1 MRLERRIREGTD
13 RNAASVDPDVE
24 GALSTVVRTVRRR
37 RRIHRTFTTAVAI
50 AAVAVAIV
58 LGPGALDAVR
68 GPRLPAVGSQPTEIT
83 TSSPVGTSVVP
94 ETFSKTV
101 SRGLAVVRANGLEGR
116 WRIAI
121 GARGGMRLLAPAVF
135 AGSSESWPLDPLA
148 NEFRTA
154 AFAGDLCAGHG
165 AGTYRWTRISRYLIL
180 DMVSDHCD
188 ARVWLLTSS
197 PWKRS

>member
-13 RNAASVDPDVE
+13 RNAGSVDPDVE
-24 GALSTVVRTVRRR
+24 GSLSTVVRTVKHR
-37 RRIHRTFTTAVAI
+37 RRIHRTLTTVVAI
-50 AAVAVAIV
+50 AAVAAAIV
-58 LGPGALDAVR
+58 LGPGALEAVR
-68 GPRLPAVGSQPTEIT
+68 GPRLPAVGSRPTGIT
-83 TSSPVGTSVVP
+83 TPSPAGTSGLP
-94 ETFSKTV
+94 ETFTKTV

-121 GARGGMRLLAPAVF
+121 DARGRMSLLAPAAF
-135 AGSSESWPLDPLA
+135 AGSSEAWPLVPLA
-148 NEFRTA
+148 DEFRTS
-154 AFAGDLCAGHG
+154 AFAGDLCSGHG
-165 AGTYRWTRISRYLIL
+165 AGTYRWNRISRYLIL